1 MAFADLT
8 PRGSNQRLADCLWH
22 SARGVDLV
30 ACHPYGSLVDAL
42 GIAKKPGQI
51 APSSDALLATK
62 VRGTASAVTIAAPE
76 AGSVSHLLKA
86 GEQSYIGVEAPSGE
100 VTFVAR
106 GIALAVSARLGSI
119 AEDVVLSSA
128 RLRAKPAVNGQAV
141 Q

>member
-1 MAFADLT
+1 VALADFT
-8 PRGSNQRLADCLWH
+8 PRDSNQQLADCLWH

-42 GIAKKPGQI
+42 DIEKKPGQM
-51 APSSDALLATK
+51 AESSDALPVTR
-62 VRGTASAVTIAAPE
+62 VRASASAVAAPE
-76 AGSVSHLLKA
+76 AGNVSHLLKA
-86 GEQSYIGVEAPSGE
+86 GGQSFIGVEAPAGE

-106 GIALAVSARLGSI
+106 GVALAVSVCFGSV

-128 RLRAKPAVNGQAV
+128 RLRAKPAINGRAV

>member
-1 MAFADLT
+1 MALADFN
-8 PRGSNQRLADCLWH
+8 PRDSNQQLADCLWH

-42 GIAKKPGQI
+42 DIEKKPGQM
-51 APSSDALLATK
+51 AESSDALPVTR
-62 VRGTASAVTIAAPE
+62 VRASASAVAAPE
-76 AGSVSHLLKA
+76 AGNVSHILKT
-86 GEQSYIGVEAPSGE
+86 GEQSFIGVEAPAGE

-106 GIALAVSARLGSI
+106 GVALAVPVRFGSI

-128 RLRAKPAVNGQAV
+128 RLRALTPVNRQAV